1 MLGLRA
7 RGKVAAEDG
16 FAMME
21 VLVSAAVLVLVVLG
35 ILAGLDA
42 VSRAAGGNQA
52 RTVAATL
59 AELDQERLRGLPTG
73 DLDKLDEIESTTRKV
88 KVEKVDY
95 TIKSEAQWVTD
106 TTGTEISCSLV
117 PGEGAYLRITST
129 VTSPITGAAV
139 KPVVLSSIV
148 APRPGKGTLTAMV
161 KNAAG
166 NPVSGMGVQ
175 AVGPTPATKTT
186 NSEGC
191 AVFDESEA
199 GSYVLKLNTTGWVDR
214 DGITATEKGATVS
227 AGNLTTVELLYD
239 KQSSI
244 NVSVKTNRPGV
255 AGSVSDR
262 STGIT
267 FAHTGLTTG
276 SRVITSALPGNASFS
291 SGPLFP
297 FTTPYEVY
305 SGTCTGNK
313 PSPVVGATLT
323 PGGPPEAVD
332 VLEPAIDVTAT
343 YKNGSA
349 AAAVAGG
356 ALVYAYPKSAGC
368 SSSRIPL
375 GTTDATTGKLLTNT
389 DTGPGLPY
397 GNYDVCVQ
405 LTRTVGGNSKTWRVH
420 WSSLT
425 GNSGP
430 TIANT
435 NPAGTVRTAAFVSS
449 NSSTGGCGNTTPIS

>member
-7 RGKVAAEDG
+7 RGKAAAEDG

-21 VLVSAAVLVLVVLG
+21 VLVSAGVLVLVVLG

-88 KVEKVDY
+88 KVGKVEY

-166 NPVSGMGVQ
+166 QPVAGMGVQ
-175 AVGPTPATKTT
+175 AVGPTPNTKTT
-186 NSEGC
+186 NADGC

-214 DGITATEKGATVS
+214 DGITAAQKGATVS
-227 AGNLTTVELLYD
+227 AGNLTTVELIYD
-239 KQSSI
+239 RKSSI
-244 NVSVKTNRPGV
+244 TVAVKTKRPGATAEIPDV
-255 AGSVSDR
+255 
-262 STGIT
+262 STGVIA
-267 FAHTGLTTG
+267 AHTGLSTG
-276 SRVITSALPGNASFS
+276 FKLVSASPAASSFLFD
-291 SGPLFP
+291 PMFP
-297 FTTPYEVY
+297 FTTPYQLY
-305 SGTCTGNK
+305 SGSCTGNDPTK
-313 PSPVVGATLT
+313 YIANYFTTRLSSTAQLT
-323 PGGPPEAVD
+323 PGGATVNAD
-332 VLEPAIDVTAT
+332 VLEPAIDVTIKYT
-343 YKNGSA
+343 TSGGTVEWPGS
-349 AAAVAGG
+349 GSG
-356 ALVYAYPKSAGC
+356 IVYAYPKTAGC
-368 SSSRIPL
+368 GTARITL
-375 GTTDATTGKLLTNT
+375 GSTTNDGSGKIPN
-389 DTGPGLPY
+389 PGLPF
-397 GNYDVCVQ
+397 GTYDICAQ
-405 LTRTVGGNSKTWRVH
+405 MTRTN
-420 WSSLT
+420 
-425 GNSGP
+425 
-430 TIANT
+430 
-435 NPAGTVRTAAFVSS
+435 GTVRKASWTGVVNQNVNGTPLAANLTSS
-449 NSSTGGCGNTTPIS
+449 SSSVNCGTSAP